1 MPHFRSLIKFE
12 LIIYDK
18 PIFCINIK
26 RFITIHNF
34 KCINGLAC
42 QYIHILYICIGTR
55 RGYSLSTNY
64 NSSYKWLQSGLNF
77 SQSKLYHLQPRSAED
92 WQKNGLEEIDLFCQQ
107 LHGPVALPYA
117 SYQEIG
123 LGCRLAPRSSAAED
137 PWQPEEVLR
146 PDESHCA
153 VPEERVCF
161 PGSFDPV
168 VMFRLNLIIIYLIF
182 KLTTYFNI
190 NYFFI

>member
-1 MPHFRSLIKFE
+1 MLI
-12 LIIYDK
+12 
-18 PIFCINIK
+18 
-26 RFITIHNF
+26 
-34 KCINGLAC
+34 GM
-42 QYIHILYICIGTR
+42 LYEYWL
-55 RGYSLSTNY
+55 GYC
-64 NSSYKWLQSGLNF
+64 
-77 SQSKLYHLQPRSAED
+77 KLYHLQPRSAED

-107 LHGPVALPYA
+107 LHGPAALPYA
-117 SYQEIG
+117 CYPEIG

-168 VMFRLNLIIIYLIF
+168 VIFGLVRWSYIFYLILKF
-182 KLTTYFNI
+182 IWI
-190 NYFFI
+190 NLCLKTKIFYAWAYQWIWLICICTGSL